1 MSERKTTMAIY
12 LSEKV
17 KDEFLKSIGWSENS
31 EQSLNEFLIE
41 HVIKPII
48 DKTSP
53 TPELTN
59 KKNWSVTLD
68 INDPLNQKLLEISK
82 QFPNESELVKYALD
96 VFIQAYANANTKA
109 LYEQY
114 LKDTSDFDWS
124 KIPKDQPK
132 EPTENE
138 SKENPLEFAHQ
149 NPCPYRT
156 VVQEKGKFLVLCAE
170 EDKIPL
176 EACVTR
182 QKRFLHMERKC
193 KPLSYKPPIKRWQ
206 QRAQQEPR
214 TKIYRGDSDY
224 FNPSDDYFK
233 DDWGATP

>member
-1 MSERKTTMAIY
+1 MSNSKILGFRVSEELANKIY
-12 LSEKV
+12 EI
-17 KDEFLKSIGWSENS
+17 IGWSENS
-31 EQSLNEFLIE
+31 PKSISECFVEFFEKLIVDKSLPTQQSTEELKVN
-41 HVIKPII
+41 
-48 DKTSP
+48 DK
-53 TPELTN
+53 
-59 KKNWSVTLD
+59 
-68 INDPLNQKLLEISK
+68 EIR
-82 QFPNESELVKYALD
+82 N
-96 VFIQAYANANTKA
+96 
-109 LYEQY
+109 LYDQY
-114 LKDTSDFDWS
+114 LKDTSEFDWS

-138 SKENPLEFAHQ
+138 SKENPFEFARQ

-170 EDKIPL
+170 QDKIPL

-193 KPLSYKPPIKRWQ
+193 KPLSYRPPIKRWQ